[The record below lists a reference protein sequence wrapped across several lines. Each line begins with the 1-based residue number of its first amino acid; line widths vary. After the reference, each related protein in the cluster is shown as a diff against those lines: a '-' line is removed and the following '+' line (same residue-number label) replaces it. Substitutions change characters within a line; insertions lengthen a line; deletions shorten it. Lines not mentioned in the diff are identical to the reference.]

1 MSNKNFGFGTQIR
14 KSPYFDSTVKW
25 GATGFSVYNHM
36 YIPRDFG
43 SPEQNFWNLIEKS
56 ILCDVAVERQVEIT
70 GSDAYKFIQLLTP
83 RDLSKLSVGQCKYVL
98 IVNNDGGILN
108 DPVLLRLAENHF
120 WLSLADSDVL
130 LWAQGVAVNSGL
142 DVKISEPDVSPLQLQ
157 GPTSQEIMVKLFG
170 EDIRDLKYYWLREYQ
185 LDGIPLIVS
194 RTGWSSELGYEIYL
208 RDGSKGNELYEKI
221 MAAGKE
227 HGIQPGHTSSIRRIE
242 GGMLSY
248 HADADI
254 HTNPF
259 ELGLDRLVNLD
270 SEINFIGKKA
280 LKKIKEKG
288 ISRKQV
294 GLVIDCAPLSGPNT
308 TFWPIKKDRKQI
320 GKVTSAV
327 YSPRL
332 KKNIALAMVSVE
344 QSEIDFIGKEAL
356 KKIKQEGIKR
366 KQVGLIIDCDPL
378 SGPNTTFWPIEK
390 DGKKIGK
397 VTSAVYSPRLKK
409 NIALAMIEINYS
421 ELGNRLDVQIHEG
434 KYSATIVEKPFYDP
448 KKNIVKS

>member
-1 MSNKNFGFGTQIR
+1 MTNKNFGFGTQIR

-43 SPEQNFWNLIEKS
+43 DPEQNFWNLIEKS

-70 GSDAYKFIQLLTP
+70 GPDAYKFTQLLTP
-83 RDLSKLSVGQCKYVL
+83 RDLSNISIGQCKYVL
-98 IVNNDGGILN
+98 ITNNEGGILN

-142 DVKISEPDVSPLQLQ
+142 NVNISEPDVSPLQLQ
-157 GPTSQEIMVKLFG
+157 GPTSKDIMVKLFG
-170 EDIRDLKYYWLREYQ
+170 ESIKDLKYYWFKEFD

-194 RTGWSSELGYEIYL
+194 RTGWSSEFGYELFL
-208 RDGSKGNELYEKI
+208 RDGSKGNDLYEKI
-221 MAAGKE
+221 MNAGKD
-227 HGIQPGHTSSIRRIE
+227 HGLQPGHTSSIRRIE

-259 ELGLDRLVNLD
+259 ELGFDRLVSLD
-270 SEINFIGKKA
+270 NDIEFIGKAA
-280 LKKIKEKG
+280 LKKIKAEG
-288 ISRKQV
+288 IKRKQI
-294 GLVIDCAPLSGPNT
+294 GLEINCEPLSGPNT
-308 TFWPIKKDRKQI
+308 TFWSIKKDDNEI

-332 KKNIALAMVSVE
+332 KKNIALAMVNIKN
-344 QSEIDFIGKEAL
+344 SEIGTDLEVETNKGKFTA
-356 KKIKQEGIKR
+356 K
-366 KQVGLIIDCDPL
+366 
-378 SGPNTTFWPIEK
+378 
-390 DGKKIGK
+390 
-397 VTSAVYSPRLKK
+397 
-409 NIALAMIEINYS
+409 
-421 ELGNRLDVQIHEG
+421 
-434 KYSATIVEKPFYDP
+434 IVEKPFYDP
-448 KKNIVKS
+448 KKKIASN

>member
-1 MSNKNFGFGTQIR
+1 MTNKNFGFGTQIR

-70 GSDAYKFIQLLTP
+70 GPDAFKFTQLLTP
-83 RDLSKLSVGQCKYVL
+83 RDLSKLAVGQCKYVL
-98 IVNNDGGILN
+98 ITNNEGGILN
-108 DPVLLRLAENHF
+108 DPVLLRLGENHF

-142 DVKISEPDVSPLQLQ
+142 DVQIKEPDVSPLQLQ
-157 GPTSQEIMVKLFG
+157 GPTSGEIMIKLFG
-170 EDIRDLKYYWLREYQ
+170 EGIKDLKYYWLREYN

-208 RDGSKGNELYEKI
+208 RDGTKGNELYEKI
-221 MAAGKE
+221 MEAGKE
-227 HGIQPGHTSSIRRIE
+227 HGLQPGHTSSIRRIE

-254 HTNPF
+254 NTNPF
-259 ELGLDRLVNLD
+259 ELGFDRLVNLD
-270 SEINFIGKKA
+270 SDINFIGKEA
-280 LKKIKEKG
+280 LKKIKHNG
-288 ISRKQV
+288 ITRKQV
-294 GLVIDCAPLSGPNT
+294 GIEIDCEPLSGPNT
-308 TFWPIKKDRKQI
+308 TFWELKKDNVDI

-344 QSEIDFIGKEAL
+344 QSEIGNEF
-356 KKIKQEGIKR
+356 
-366 KQVGLIIDCDPL
+366 
-378 SGPNTTFWPIEK
+378 
-390 DGKKIGK
+390 K
-397 VTSAVYSPRLKK
+397 VTT
-409 NIALAMIEINYS
+409 N
-421 ELGNRLDVQIHEG
+421 EG
-434 KYSATIVEKPFYDP
+434 LFNCIVVEKPFYDP
-448 KKNIVKS
+448 RKKIATS

>member
-14 KSPYFDSTVKW
+14 KSPYFDATVKW

-70 GSDAYKFIQLLTP
+70 GPDAYKFTQLLTP
-83 RDLSKLSVGQCKYVL
+83 RDLSKLSIGQCKYVL

-157 GPTSQEIMVKLFG
+157 GPTSQKIMVKLFG
-170 EDIRDLKYYWLREYQ
+170 ESIKELKYYWLREYE

-208 RDGSKGNELYEKI
+208 RDGSRGNELYEKI
-221 MAAGKE
+221 MEAGKE
-227 HGIQPGHTSSIRRIE
+227 HGLQPGHTSSIRRIE

-254 HTNPF
+254 NTNPF
-259 ELGLDRLVNLD
+259 ELGLDRLVSLD
-270 SEINFIGKKA
+270 SDIEFIGKAA
-280 LKKIKEKG
+280 LKKIKADG
-288 ISRKQV
+288 IKRKQV
-294 GLVIDCAPLSGPNT
+294 GLEINCEPLSGPNT
-308 TFWPIKKDRKQI
+308 TFWSIKKD
-320 GKVTSAV
+320 
-327 YSPRL
+327 
-332 KKNIALAMVSVE
+332 N
-344 QSEIDFIGKEAL
+344 
-356 KKIKQEGIKR
+356 
-366 KQVGLIIDCDPL
+366 
-378 SGPNTTFWPIEK
+378 N
-390 DGKKIGK
+390 KIGK

-409 NIALAMIEINYS
+409 NIALAMINIENSEIGTSLEVKTNR
-421 ELGNRLDVQIHEG
+421 GNFEAI
-434 KYSATIVEKPFYDP
+434 IVEKPFFDP
-448 KKNIVKS
+448 KKKIASN

>member
-1 MSNKNFGFGTQIR
+1 MTNKNFGFGTQIR

-70 GSDAYKFIQLLTP
+70 GSDAFKFTQLLTP
-83 RDLSKLSVGQCKYVL
+83 RDLSKLAIGQCKYVL
-98 IVNNDGGILN
+98 ITNNEGGILN
-108 DPVLLRLAENHF
+108 DPVLLRIAENHF

-142 DVKISEPDVSPLQLQ
+142 DVKIKEPDVSPLQLQ
-157 GPTSQEIMVKLFG
+157 GPTSGEIMIKLFG
-170 EDIRDLKYYWLREYQ
+170 EDIKDLKYYWLREYD

-208 RDGSKGNELYEKI
+208 KDGTKGNELYEKI
-221 MAAGKE
+221 MEAGKE
-227 HGIQPGHTSSIRRIE
+227 HGLQPGHTSSIRRIE

-254 HTNPF
+254 NTNPF
-259 ELGLDRLVNLD
+259 ELGFDRLVNLD
-270 SEINFIGKKA
+270 NDNSFIGKEA
-280 LKKIKEKG
+280 LKKIKDNG
-288 ISRKQV
+288 ITRKQV
-294 GLVIDCAPLSGPNT
+294 GIEINCKPLSGPNT
-308 TFWPIKKDRKQI
+308 TFWELKKNNINI

-344 QSEIDFIGKEAL
+344 QSEIGNEF
-356 KKIKQEGIKR
+356 QVTTNEG
-366 KQVGLIIDCDPL
+366 
-378 SGPNTTFWPIEK
+378 TFNCI
-390 DGKKIGK
+390 
-397 VTSAVYSPRLKK
+397 V
-409 NIALAMIEINYS
+409 
-421 ELGNRLDVQIHEG
+421 
-434 KYSATIVEKPFYDP
+434 VEKPFYDP
-448 KKNIVKS
+448 KKKIASS

>member
-70 GSDAYKFIQLLTP
+70 GPDAYKFTQLLTP
-83 RDLSKLSVGQCKYVL
+83 RDLSKLSIGQCKYVL

-170 EDIRDLKYYWLREYQ
+170 DGIRDLKYYWLREYN

-221 MAAGKE
+221 MSAGKE

-254 HTNPF
+254 YTNPF
-259 ELGLDRLVNLD
+259 ELGLDRLVNLESD
-270 SEINFIGKKA
+270 
-280 LKKIKEKG
+280 L
-288 ISRKQV
+288 
-294 GLVIDCAPLSGPNT
+294 
-308 TFWPIKKDRKQI
+308 
-320 GKVTSAV
+320 
-327 YSPRL
+327 
-332 KKNIALAMVSVE
+332 
-344 QSEIDFIGKEAL
+344 DFIGKEAL
-356 KKIKQEGIKR
+356 KKIKQDGIKR
-366 KQVGLIIDCDPL
+366 KQVGLIIDCNPL

-390 DGKKIGK
+390 NGKKIGK

-409 NIALAMIEINYS
+409 NIALAMIGINYS
-421 ELGNRLDVQIHEG
+421 ELGNQLDIQTHEG
-434 KYSATIVEKPFYDP
+434 KYTAKIVEKPFYDP
-448 KKNIVKS
+448 KKKIASS